1 MFVNGLLFLMYGFT
15 AHLIVYTICK
25 PSYLSL
31 KHFFSR
37 ALTYLVFQSYIS
49 LSMFAHGFCN
59 DQFMFINQFVFL
71 FYQGWKDFLWFI
83 CCGMVVIFP

>member
-49 LSMFAHGFCN
+49 LSMFVHGFCN
-59 DQFMFINQFVFL
+59 DL
-71 FYQGWKDFLWFI
+71 FKCSYLIKDGRIF
-83 CCGMVVIFP
+83 CGLYVVVW